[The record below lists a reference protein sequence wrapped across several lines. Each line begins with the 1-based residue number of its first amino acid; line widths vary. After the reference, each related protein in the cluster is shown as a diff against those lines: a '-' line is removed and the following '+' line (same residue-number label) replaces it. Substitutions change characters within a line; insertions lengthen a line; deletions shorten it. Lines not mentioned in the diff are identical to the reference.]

1 VLFIIILV
9 GVGCWAMYNAAV
21 DSSIVSFGLGLIAFI
36 WAAIMVALRAFR
48 DVRRR

>member
-9 GVGCWAMYNAAV
+9 IVGCWAMYNAAV
-21 DSSIVSFGLGLIAFI
+21 DSSIASFGAGLVAFI
-36 WAAIMVALRAFR
+36 WAAILLVLRAFR